1 MTYLLTGVTGGLG
14 NGILTELSETVP
26 HKDISVLVR
35 SKAKGESF
43 AAAGY
48 DVRIGDYADKQ
59 SLVKAFSG
67 IETLMFVSGAPG
79 QAVSRELQHKQVIE
93 AAKQAG
99 IKQLVYTSLANAEQS
114 HSVLA
119 PDHIVTESLIKSS
132 GIAYKILRNNW
143 YLENETSIFKDA
155 LDGKGFVYAGGHG
168 KVGWAVK
175 NDYAKAAAHALVQP
189 FTANTVYE
197 LSGPLLT
204 YTELHQA
211 FETASGKKVDAIAM
225 TIADYKAALTRAGLP
240 EAVVGIVTAIQAD
253 IAAGELDVVSDDLT
267 QLLGHT
273 PTPITQGIADIIS
286 HIK

>member
-14 NGILTELSETVP
+14 NGILTVLSETVP

-35 SKAKGESF
+35 SKAKGEPF
-43 AAAGY
+43 VAAGY
-48 DVRIGDYADKQ
+48 DVRIGDYADEQ

-79 QAVSRELQHKQVIE
+79 QTVSRDVQHKNVVE

-99 IKQLVYTSLANAEQS
+99 IKQLVYTSLANAEHS

-132 GIAYKILRNNW
+132 GISYKILRNNW
-143 YLENETSIFKDA
+143 YLENETNIFKDA
-155 LDGKGFVYAGGHG
+155 LDGKGFVYAGGNG

-175 NDYAKAAAHALVQP
+175 KDYAKAAAHALVQP
-189 FTANTVYE
+189 FTENTIYE

-204 YTELHQA
+204 YTGLHQA
-211 FETASGKKVDAIAM
+211 FETASGKTVDAISM
-225 TIADYKAALTRAGLP
+225 TVEDYKAALTSAGLP
-240 EAVVGIVTAIQAD
+240 EEVVGIVTAIQAD
-253 IAAGELDVVSDDLT
+253 IAAGELDVVSNDFET
-267 QLLGHT
+267 LLGHT
-273 PTPITQGIADIIS
+273 TTPITQGIADIIS
-286 HIK
+286 EIN